1 MNKKIKKKGM
11 LPPKPLHRK
20 ALLLL
25 LSPYPP
31 SMFSELLGFDKRGL
45 LWHAFGRVSLMMQ
58 VLSLDLFLTHC
69 ARLGFN
75 FSIFLKELFT
85 ISEVSE
91 ASEFDPGN
99 D

>member
-1 MNKKIKKKGM
+1 
-11 LPPKPLHRK
+11 
-20 ALLLL
+20 
-25 LSPYPP
+25 
-31 SMFSELLGFDKRGL
+31 
-45 LWHAFGRVSLMMQ
+45 MMQ